1 MFYYFL
7 ISEPEFIIVF
17 STILYYTIRIV
28 ARYSTPYMTVTIQ
41 NLQQTIDYTQNRI
54 NEIKASQKGRTLTL
68 LDRDILKSF
77 HLAQTKYEYQLSS
90 YKVTDFVKTLM
101 HNLYHEAIEKTTKN
115 ITHYEKDIYSR
126 HINEG
131 VLSLKVTYTTIPIHQ
146 IHIVNAIR
154 NRKEVFRRSS
164 GKFAIQN
171 DYVNMELHVIDG
183 NVTLLSEGDDLT
195 KVWESILEINNIIIS
210 TSEHYLQGAWIIC
223 PNCVRKGNI
232 DPCK

>member
-1 MFYYFL
+1 M
-7 ISEPEFIIVF
+7 
-17 STILYYTIRIV
+17 
-28 ARYSTPYMTVTIQ
+28 
-41 NLQQTIDYTQNRI
+41 
-54 NEIKASQKGRTLTL
+54 TL
-68 LDRDILKSF
+68 LDREILKSF
-77 HLAQTKYEYQLSS
+77 HVAQTKYEYQLSS

-101 HNLYHEAIEKTTKN
+101 HNVYHEAIEKTTKN

-131 VLSLKVTYTTIPIHQ
+131 VLFLKVTYTTIPIHQ

-232 DPCK
+232 DPCKYPLELLESTSIKRWSHTGCKHESSSFRMPVSLLYPMHKGKDKGLVEYFLHI